1 MDDNNYI
8 PTAQYNY
15 VIGKHYLSTDDPN
28 LATVFYEIKHLEAR
42 MADPEGFFF
51 NTLTIMVELNRFAAS
66 AGLSDEPLLEDILER
81 LRTSVKGPA
90 EDPMCYAE
98 MDNAII
104 RIHDCIPDIC
114 RLAEMAKGGN
124 RESAA
129 PEPNDT
135 KESEETKRSNAT
147 KDTKDQESPCTIDET
162 EGVPGKELR
171 VRATERTMDMSV
183 SNTEYGDMD
192 IPEKDLRKGSRFEVP
207 HFPDSAF
214 EILEASEDKVRVQWC
229 SHEYEIPLGNTVT
242 TQNILLDNPY
252 LSVDEMR
259 MRFEYREIPL
269 YARTIRL
276 LNKIMDL
283 HKAMDPRKADTTKA
297 EQKVLDMLDELIYK
311 NGRTDLYPLKALLDA
326 SNDWSTGQIVRIS
339 HFRHILLEGIDK
351 GCLAPD
357 QEEAWDWIENA
368 AKNND
373 PAEFMDDTERWYDI
387 LMTATEEGNT
397 IARDIMDRI
406 WEPEQTIDED

>member
-28 LATVFYEIKHLEAR
+28 LATVFYEIKHLETR

-51 NTLTIMVELNRFAAS
+51 NTLTIMVELKKFAAS
-66 AGLSDEPLLEDILER
+66 AGLSGEPLLEDILER

-90 EDPMCYAE
+90 EDPMSYAE
-98 MDNAII
+98 MDNAIV

-114 RLAEMAKGGN
+114 RLADMAKGGK
-124 RESAA
+124 REPAA
-129 PEPNDT
+129 PEPKET
-135 KESEETKRSNAT
+135 KETKGT
-147 KDTKDQESPCTIDET
+147 KEQESPCTIDET
-162 EGVPGKELR
+162 EGDPGKELR

-192 IPEKDLRKGSRFEVP
+192 IPEKDLKKGARFEVP

-214 EILEASEDKVRVQWC
+214 EILKASEDKVRVQWC

-242 TQNILLDNPY
+242 TRNILLDNPY
-252 LSVDEMR
+252 LSVDEMHI
-259 MRFEYREIPL
+259 RFEYREIPL
-269 YARTIRL
+269 YTRAMRL
-276 LNKIMDL
+276 LDKIAKL
-283 HKAMDPRKADTTKA
+283 HGAMDPRNAGTTKA
-297 EQKVLDMLDELIYK
+297 EQKVLDMLDELIYE

-326 SNDWSTGQIVRIS
+326 SNNWSTCQIVRMS

-357 QEEAWDWIENA
+357 QEEAWDWMEA
-368 AKNND
+368 AAGNND

-387 LMTATEEGNT
+387 LMTAAEEGNT